1 MAAKQVSSRYHQLD
15 KKRADNS
22 ASVVLA
28 HRTTFDKSNDILE
41 TRNWLAEWEQFSYQ
55 NKHIFW
61 LLKLYFV
68 NICFCAT
75 VLWLGVE
82 RTETICVGS
91 GIGYIGQNQDQARVG
106 CMIRCGL
113 DVLLNIFS
121 FI

>member
-22 ASVVLA
+22 ASIVLA

-55 NKHIFW
+55 NKHVFW

-82 RTETICVGS
+82 RTEKICVGS

-113 DVLLNIFS
+113 DILLNIFS